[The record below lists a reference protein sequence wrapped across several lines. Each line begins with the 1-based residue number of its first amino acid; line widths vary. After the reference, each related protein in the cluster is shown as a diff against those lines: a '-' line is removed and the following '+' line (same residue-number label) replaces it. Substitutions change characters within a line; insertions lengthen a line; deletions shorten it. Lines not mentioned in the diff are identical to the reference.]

1 MNDGG
6 SLPDGATATRRSRQP
21 VPEIVINCIYCLY
34 PLLIRTCTAAH
45 RVAGKFVQGA
55 QMSDKHLS
63 SRFDFDLDLLLTRLL
78 EMGGLV
84 EAQIACAIETLNTFD
99 LRLVEQVLQ
108 GEHRLNAMEIEID
121 EEVSNIIVRRQPTA
135 RDLRLLMAASKCI
148 TNLERA
154 GDEAR
159 KIAKRTRRIAMGSST
174 PQAVNISEIKAA
186 GKLAVDILR
195 HALDAFARMDTVA
208 AAQIVKDDEAIDNE
222 FVAFMRRLITSMTQ
236 DPRTIATGFDY
247 LSIAKAIERIGD
259 HATNIAELVVYIV
272 KGTDVRHAPRELI
285 ARC

>member
-1 MNDGG
+1 
-6 SLPDGATATRRSRQP
+6 
-21 VPEIVINCIYCLY
+21 
-34 PLLIRTCTAAH
+34 
-45 RVAGKFVQGA
+45 
-55 QMSDKHLS
+55 MSDKHLS
-63 SRFDFDLDLLLTRLL
+63 SGFDFDLNLLLTRLL

-84 EAQIACAIETLNTFD
+84 EAQIACATEALNTFD
-99 LRLVEQVLQ
+99 LTLVDQVLE
-108 GEHRLNAMEIEID
+108 GEQRLNAMEIEID

-159 KIAKRTRRIAMGSST
+159 KIAKRTRRIAMEAST
-174 PQAVNISEIKAA
+174 RTVNISEIKAS
-186 GKLAVDILR
+186 GKMAADILR

-208 AAQIVKDDEAIDNE
+208 AAQIIRDDEAIDNE
-222 FVAFMRRLITSMTQ
+222 FRAFVRRLIASMTA
-236 DPRTIATGFDY
+236 DPGTIQMGFHY

-272 KGTDVRHAPRELI
+272 KGTDVRHAPREQI
-285 ARC
+285 ERC

>member
-1 MNDGG
+1 
-6 SLPDGATATRRSRQP
+6 
-21 VPEIVINCIYCLY
+21 
-34 PLLIRTCTAAH
+34 
-45 RVAGKFVQGA
+45 
-55 QMSDKHLS
+55 MSDKHLS

-272 KGTDVRHAPRELI
+272 KGTDVRHAPQELI